1 VLLLSRLLH
10 RDLSNPLHTTN
21 LHSSHHMPYPAPPPS
36 APSANSHPASFFT
49 LPQSSPSPSALFT
62 PLPTAPPSA
71 KPLNTSQVLH
81 KKLRYLTLG
90 AQYNWATRAYPAS
103 PRDSPTT
110 FPADIRALVSTLFPT
125 DPLTRAQFRPES
137 GVVLLYGAKDYMP
150 VHRDVSEECERGL
163 ASFSLGCDGLF
174 VVGRE
179 KPGAE
184 GGGDAGGEMDVVALR
199 VRSGDVVYMAGE
211 TRWAWH
217 AMPRVLAGTCPAWFR
232 DWPMEKERGGEF
244 EKEFK
249 RWRGYM
255 VGKRLNISCRQVWG

>member
-1 VLLLSRLLH
+1 
-10 RDLSNPLHTTN
+10 
-21 LHSSHHMPYPAPPPS
+21 M
-36 APSANSHPASFFT
+36 
-49 LPQSSPSPSALFT
+49 
-62 PLPTAPPSA
+62 
-71 KPLNTSQVLH
+71 
-81 KKLRYLTLG
+81 
-90 AQYNWATRAYPAS
+90 
-103 PRDSPTT
+103 
-110 FPADIRALVSTLFPT
+110 
-125 DPLTRAQFRPES
+125 
-137 GVVLLYGAKDYMP
+137 VLLYGAKDYMP